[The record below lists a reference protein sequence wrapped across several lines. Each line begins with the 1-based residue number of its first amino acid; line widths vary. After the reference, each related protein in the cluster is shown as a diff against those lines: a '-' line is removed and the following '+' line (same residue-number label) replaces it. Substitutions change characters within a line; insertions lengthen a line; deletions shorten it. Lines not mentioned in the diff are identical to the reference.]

1 VATSA
6 VADIDP
12 VSDADPR
19 EEIARLEAQIEA
31 LAESAERCRKIILF
45 SKAAIAVGGLL
56 MLAVVLAPIRLDPTI
71 LIVAIAAVIGGIVGL
86 GSNKRTLQQTAA
98 AMRSA
103 EALRGELI
111 DEIGLRTVEPASTA

>member
-1 VATSA
+1 M
-6 VADIDP
+6 
-12 VSDADPR
+12 SDGDLR

-45 SKAAIAVGGLL
+45 SKAAIVVGGLL
-56 MLAVVLAPIRLDPTI
+56 MLAVVIVPIRPDPTI
-71 LIVAIAAVIGGIVGL
+71 LIVAIAAMIGGIVGL
-86 GSNKRTLQQTAA
+86 GSNTRTLQQTAA

-111 DEIGLRTVEPASTA
+111 DAIAPRTVEPAPTAYIS

>member
-1 VATSA
+1 M
-6 VADIDP
+6 
-12 VSDADPR
+12 SDGDPR